1 MGPTVFGW
9 FWVGN
14 TFARLFYGGFRA
26 EIVGKWPF
34 SAVFW
39 PLGGVRAPFPPPK
52 PPTPAAKLSQN
63 HLQTVLER
71 FRNYPDPE
79 TTDNRPQNHAGV
91 VARAFE
97 PQNGRPVTYNP
108 VGGANGRKT
117 GAARWKAG
125 GLRAVWAAQEVAPDF
140 FRVFDLLIFERP
152 KRLASLA

>member
-1 MGPTVFGW
+1 MKRPATTTTFGCGVFGGRD
-9 FWVGN
+9 FTG
-14 TFARLFYGGFRA
+14 FFRREFYGRDFQ
-26 EIVGKWPF
+26 
-34 SAVFW
+34 
-39 PLGGVRAPFPPPK
+39 GVWAGVCAPFPPPK

-79 TTDNRPQNHAGV
+79 TAENRPQNNAGV

-97 PQNGRPVTYNP
+97 PQNGRPLTYNP

-125 GLRAVWAAQEVAPDF
+125 GLRAVWAAHEVAPDF
-140 FRVFDLLIFERP
+140 FSRF
-152 KRLASLA
+152 

>member
-1 MGPTVFGW
+1 MAVFGR
-9 FWVGN
+9 FLAVGG
-14 TFARLFYGGFRA
+14 LSRA
-26 EIVGKWPF
+26 V
-34 SAVFW
+34 SA
-39 PLGGVRAPFPPPK
+39 PK
-52 PPTPAAKLSQN
+52 TAVSGPKLSQN
-63 HLQTVLER
+63 RLPTALER

-79 TTDNRPQNHAGV
+79 TTENRPQNNAGV

-140 FRVFDLLIFERP
+140 FSRFRLIEF
-152 KRLASLA
+152 